1 MKLKTLFIILLF
13 LTACVAQAQIN
24 PSNKKEL
31 KQYFRNNIENLDP
44 IEGVYDV
51 NIEGNGEN
59 AFTSFPTE
67 STNETFEIY
76 KDLSGDYKILSN
88 KLLNKSRSLFI

>member
-31 KQYFRNNIENLDP
+31 KQYFNLDP